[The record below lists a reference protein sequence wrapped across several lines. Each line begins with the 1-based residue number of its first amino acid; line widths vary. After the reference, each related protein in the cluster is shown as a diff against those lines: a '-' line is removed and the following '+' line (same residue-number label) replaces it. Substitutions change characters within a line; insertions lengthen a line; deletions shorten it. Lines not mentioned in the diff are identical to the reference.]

1 MNTHD
6 EIRTALI
13 TTLQA
18 DAILDA
24 AIETWLKYL
33 IDTGQIT
40 YPALYVGTITQPFE
54 GACGTDQQYTTLADP
69 MKITVGIL
77 TDVHNDDAS
86 TLGTIYT
93 RVYETLKASPALGLT
108 NFRIHSIKLITT
120 KPMPKCGRAIIRAEI
135 TLNATEEE

>member
-40 YPALYVGTITQPFE
+40 YPALYVGTITQPFD
-54 GACGTDQQYTTLADP
+54 GPCGTNQQYTTIINP
-69 MKITVGIL
+69 MEITVGVL
-77 TDVHNDDAS
+77 SDTHKDSAA
-86 TLGTIYT
+86 TLGTLYKK
-93 RVYETLKASPALGLT
+93 VYDVLQADPTIGLP
-108 NFRIHSIKLITT
+108 NPFQLRGAKNITT
-120 KPMPKCGRAIIRAEI
+120 KPLPKCGRAIIRAEI
-135 TLNATEEE
+135 TMNATEG